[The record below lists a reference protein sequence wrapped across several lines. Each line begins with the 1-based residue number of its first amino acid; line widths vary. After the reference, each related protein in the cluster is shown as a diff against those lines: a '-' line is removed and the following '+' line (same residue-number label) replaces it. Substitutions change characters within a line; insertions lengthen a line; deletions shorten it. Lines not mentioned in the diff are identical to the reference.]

1 MYIKRKPKWIKLK
14 ARYSRELYL
23 TSNIIHSLNLHTVCE
38 EARCPNIFECWSRK
52 TATFMILGD
61 ICTRRCKF
69 CSVKTGDP
77 KGLVDYDEPY
87 RVALAAKKLNLKYIV
102 ITSVDR
108 DDLEDGGASQYAE
121 TIEMVRKFNPDI
133 IIEVLIPDFQGDI
146 NSLKKIVSAKPDVIG
161 HNIETVRRLT
171 PIVRD
176 PRAGYDISLNVLK
189 NIKRFDPSI
198 YTKSG
203 LMLGLGETYDEV
215 VDTLRD
221 LRNAD
226 VDMVTIGQYLMPSK
240 DHYPVKEYVHPRIF
254 QSLEKEAYKMGFKY
268 VASAPRVRSSY
279 LSSEYFISRILKK

>member
-1 MYIKRKPKWIKLK
+1 MYVERKPRWIRLK
-14 ARYSRELYL
+14 ARYTKELYL

-77 KGLVDYDEPY
+77 KGLVDHDEPY

-108 DDLEDGGASQYAE
+108 DDLADGGASQYAE
-121 TIEMVRKFNPDI
+121 TIKMVRKLNPDI
-133 IIEVLIPDFQGDI
+133 IIEVLIPDFQGNID
-146 NSLKKIVSAKPDVIG
+146 SLKIVVDEKPDVIG
-161 HNIETVRRLT
+161 HNIETVKRLT
-171 PIVRD
+171 SIVRD
-176 PRAGYDISLNVLK
+176 KRAGYELSLTVLK
-189 NIKRFDPSI
+189 NIKRLDPSI

-215 VDTLRD
+215 IEALRD
-221 LRNAD
+221 LRKAE
-226 VDMVTIGQYLMPSK
+226 VDIVTIGQYLMPSK
-240 DHYPVKEYVHPRIF
+240 DHFPVKEYVHPKIF
-254 QSLEKEAYKMGFKY
+254 KALEKEAYKMGFKY

-279 LSSEYFISRILKK
+279 LASEYFINRILRK